1 MNGQLVCQGHF
12 YVAFWFFKELRMTIK
27 ELLNNDIKDAMRA
40 KDKNLLTTLRLITA
54 AVKQIEVDER
64 IEVGEE
70 RMLAIL
76 DKMVKQ
82 RKESISQYEK
92 ANRDDLVAQ
101 EQFELEIIT
110 KYLPEPLSEAE
121 IEQMVNEAI
130 AATGAEK
137 MADMGKVMGQL
148 KTKLQ
153 GRADMTQVSAL
164 IKAKLS

>member
-1 MNGQLVCQGHF
+1 
-12 YVAFWFFKELRMTIK
+12 
-27 ELLNNDIKDAMRA
+27 
-40 KDKNLLTTLRLITA
+40 
-54 AVKQIEVDER
+54 VKQIEVDER

-70 RMLAIL
+70 RMLVIL
-76 DKMVKQ
+76 DKMSKQ
-82 RKESISQYEK
+82 RKESIAQYEK

-101 EQFELEIIT
+101 EQYELNIIT
-110 KYLPEPLSEAE
+110 QYLPEPLSAAE
-121 IEQMVNEAI
+121 IEQLVNEAI

-148 KTKLQ
+148 KAQLQ